1 MLMVMC
7 QPPLRNVGSPLGRMS
22 SVFVILW
29 SRLTQRPKEWW
40 QQRGGSGERAQ
51 MGHTHKM
58 RGLDCG
64 EHWPHWAIRDAV
76 ALACCK
82 WPVWRYFCQDKIKV
96 IKYSY
101 LHATHKRNATNRRD
115 VHRMHG
121 SRLKCFVISAR
132 TWLNV
137 WGKGGG
143 YSGQLRSMG
152 FIWAGWGHAQT
163 SLHHIWSSRSS
174 SSSSNIRPSRLLQHI
189 TSCAA
194 DVPPQPPSFPPSTF
208 CATPLVSCLPAAASI
223 AQLLIFNYK
232 CKVQQQQQQQQQC
245 MLHLPAHAN

>member
-40 QQRGGSGERAQ
+40 QQRGGSGEGAQ

-101 LHATHKRNATNRRD
+101 LHATHKRNATNSRD

-152 FIWAGWGHAQT
+152 FIWAGWGTRRHPCIIYEAPEAAAAAAT
-163 SLHHIWSSRSS
+163 SGQVDCC
-174 SSSSNIRPSRLLQHI
+174 NISLP
-189 TSCAA
+189 
-194 DVPPQPPSFPPSTF
+194 VPPMYHLNLLLCHPLGQLPSCSSFHR
-208 CATPLVSCLPAAASI
+208 SI
-223 AQLLIFNYK
+223 ADF
-232 CKVQQQQQQQQQC
+232 
-245 MLHLPAHAN
+245 